1 VLVVTGT
8 LACVPLRAVAQR
20 VGSPGMKRQRSI
32 GLYHEVAVRAME
44 DALYGRLIDRCW
56 SELKGVFEDPEII
69 EAEAKIMRA
78 IANAF
83 APNSKPKNSRA
94 RRKK

>member
-1 VLVVTGT
+1 
-8 LACVPLRAVAQR
+8 
-20 VGSPGMKRQRSI
+20 MKRRRPI

-56 SELKGVFEDPEII
+56 DELKEVFEDPEII

-83 APNSKPKNSRA
+83 APNGKPKAGQRRSR
-94 RRKK
+94 R